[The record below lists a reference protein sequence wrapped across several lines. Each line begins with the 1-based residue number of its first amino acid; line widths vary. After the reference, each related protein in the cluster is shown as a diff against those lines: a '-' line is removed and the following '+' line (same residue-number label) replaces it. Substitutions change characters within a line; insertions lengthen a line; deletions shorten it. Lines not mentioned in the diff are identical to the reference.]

1 MVCVVKLQELTNEV
15 KAVSYQPEF
24 GKLEPKHHPLQVD
37 VIGVT
42 KQEQLKFGIHQKIV
56 DTCL

>member
-37 VIGVT
+37 VIGAT
-42 KQEQLKFGIHQKIV
+42 KQEQLKFDIH
-56 DTCL
+56 